1 MTKNMFE
8 MPDMD
13 DLARQMKK
21 AMEEAQDAMDDIP
34 QEMGS
39 FGDIMGSLSSLMGN
53 MPEQMG
59 DLTGALSGFGEQH
72 QQNVDSLAGDPDWSV
87 SAEVK
92 VGSKLHV
99 VINAIFDL
107 KNIRQAWEST
117 QGEGFEDLVKGVA
130 ADADV
135 DVEDEGMLG
144 QIMEQLKK
152 GRSIA
157 KVENIKVISCNIAG
171 APGNAA
177 ESLQLSPEGNIPLVM
192 NENGIGF
199 ELAPVLT
206 IRNQWEN
213 ANIPVFVPMGEELMV
228 PLGRFEGEGSFTLN
242 FEPDGQEERM
252 VVSLSFAPLG

>member
-13 DLARQMKK
+13 DLERQMKK
-21 AMEEAQDAMDDIP
+21 AMEEAQEAIDDLPEQIGN
-34 QEMGS
+34 M
-39 FGDIMGSLSSLMGN
+39 GDIMGSLSSLMGN
-53 MPEQMG
+53 MPDQMG
-59 DLTGALSGFGEQH
+59 ELTDALSGFGEQH
-72 QQNVDSLAGDPDWSV
+72 QQNVDSLAGNPDWSV
-87 SAEVK
+87 SADVK

-107 KNIRQAWEST
+107 KNIKRSWEST

-130 ADADV
+130 ADAEV
-135 DVEDEGMLG
+135 DVEDENMLG
-144 QIMEQLKK
+144 QIIEQLKK

-157 KVENIKVISCNIAG
+157 KVENIKVVSCNIAG

-177 ESLQLSPEGNIPLVM
+177 ESLQLSPEGNIPLMM
-192 NENGIGF
+192 NGNGIGF

-213 ANIPVFVPMGEELMV
+213 ANIPVFGPMGEELMV
-228 PLGRFEGEGSFTLN
+228 PLERFEGGGEFNLK
-242 FEPDGQEERM
+242 FEPGGQEER
-252 VVSLSFAPLG
+252 VAVSLSFAPLG